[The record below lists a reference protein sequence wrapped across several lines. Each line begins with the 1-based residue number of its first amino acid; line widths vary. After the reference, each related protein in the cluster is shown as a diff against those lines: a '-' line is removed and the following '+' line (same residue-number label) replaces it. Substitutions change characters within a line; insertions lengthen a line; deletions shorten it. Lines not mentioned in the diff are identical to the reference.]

1 MHIERRKVS
10 RVLHVGQLAKMVCL
24 QRRQIA
30 YLAKK
35 KRIPDAICPDGYHY
49 KYPLTP
55 ELLDWIE
62 WKRGLVER
70 RKRANSPESRRTRTH
85 REVITI
91 RGFRRRFD
99 VWLNRVGGVE
109 GILKMDDELRREILG
124 ELQPFARLH
133 QNIYRSL
140 DQTSTSSIPGL
151 PPITEMADRSKQG

>member
-1 MHIERRKVS
+1 MHIAHQK
-10 RVLHVGQLAKMVCL
+10 VLHVGQLAKMVGL

-35 KRIPDAICPDGYHY
+35 GRIPDAICLDGYHY
-49 KYPLTP
+49 QYPLTP
-55 ELLDWIE
+55 ELSDWIE
-62 WKRGLVER
+62 WKRRQVEE
-70 RKRANSPESRRTRTH
+70 RKRVNSPESRETKTD

-99 VWLNRVGGVE
+99 VWLNRVGGVK

-124 ELQPFARLH
+124 ELRPFARLH

-140 DQTSTSSIPGL
+140 NQI
-151 PPITEMADRSKQG
+151 